1 MPDEQGK
8 GAVAPAMAAAPRLAR
23 RVEAWQTAARTLG
36 FDAVRMHVVRETG
49 ASARVEPAGDAS
61 VERWSERR
69 LRAVVSM
76 GNRAATLSTTDVQDD
91 HVIEALSE
99 LRTLMEQ
106 GAPELF
112 GTAPSAQLGPAPVGP
127 FDALSL
133 ADPALMPPRVDRLRE
148 LAGAVAG
155 PTGRVV
161 SVTGRSLA
169 EAVARP
175 DGTTVA
181 VQHTLATVRVDT
193 DDDVVTFSSRFL
205 DELPQVAHWIETVA
219 QQAKLRAATPVPLP
233 DAPVRL
239 VTHPA
244 AGVPLVRA
252 LVALPLRT
260 RRLSSRLTVWS
271 DPWVARAVGSAPF
284 DGRGQALRP
293 VPLIEGGLQRRRW
306 SPTAAVPGNLRVS
319 RGGRGLERLVQEC
332 DDAVLVTRWH
342 AVDIDPESGRMRL
355 VGRGWRLA
363 DGKRVQPLPAIVVR
377 GSLPELFRSLVQVGS
392 DPFTGGI
399 ERTPTL
405 VFEPVAVAER

>member
-1 MPDEQGK
+1 MANEQGS
-8 GAVAPAMAAAPRLAR
+8 GPAAPAVAAAPRLAR
-23 RVEAWQTAARTLG
+23 RVGGWQTAAGALG
-36 FDAVRMHVVRETG
+36 FDTVRMHVVRETG
-49 ASARVEPAGDAS
+49 ALAQVTPAGDAS
-61 VERWSERR
+61 IERWSERR
-69 LRAVVSM
+69 LQVVASV
-76 GNRAATLSTTDVQDD
+76 GNRVATLSTTDVQDD
-91 HVIEALSE
+91 DVIAALSE
-99 LRTLMEQ
+99 LRTLVEQ
-106 GAPELF
+106 GVPELF
-112 GTAPSAQLGPAPVGP
+112 GTTPSAQVGPAPAGP

-133 ADPALMPPRVDRLRE
+133 ADPALMPPRVDQLRE

-175 DGTTVA
+175 DGAIVA
-181 VQHTLATVRVDT
+181 VQHTLATVQVES
-193 DDDVVTFSSRFL
+193 DDGVLTYSTRFW
-205 DELPQVAHWIETVA
+205 DDLPQVTDWTDTVA
-219 QQAKLRAATPVPLP
+219 QQAKLRMAAPVPLSET
-233 DAPVRL
+233 PVRL
-239 VTHPA
+239 ITHPA

-271 DPWVARAVGSAPF
+271 DPWVARGVGSTPF
-284 DGRGQALRP
+284 DERGQALQP

-306 SPTAAVPGNLRVS
+306 SSGDAVLGNLRVS

-332 DDAVLVTRWH
+332 DAAVLVRRWH
-342 AVDIDPESGRMRL
+342 SVDIDPDSGRMRL

-363 DGKRVQPLPAIVVR
+363 DGKRVQPLPTIVVR
-377 GSLPELFRSLVQVGS
+377 GNLPDLFRSLMQVGN

-405 VFEPVAVAER
+405 VFEPVVVAER